1 MHGMHRHRCGHLVR
15 WMLRVVVLGV
25 FVQWFFVF
33 RLLVQRF
40 IVQRRLEARWHVR
53 WTHAIPWLE

>member
-1 MHGMHRHRCGHLVR
+1 
-15 WMLRVVVLGV
+15 MLRVVVLGV